1 MPSRAMDAIA
11 KKLPD
16 AVGQLFT
23 GNNDKPPSDEYEMVE
38 KEEAYDTDAEA
49 QPDDE
54 EAATSPT
61 GTAAPPPTKKQR
73 KGDEL
78 PTRTSQSQR
87 DLLRRPPQ
95 RK

>member
-1 MPSRAMDAIA
+1 M
-11 KKLPD
+11 L
-16 AVGQLFT
+16 T
-23 GNNDKPPSDEYEMVE
+23 GNDNKESPPSDGYDLVE
-38 KEEAYDTDAEA
+38 KGEAYDTDAEG

-87 DLLRRPPQ
+87 DLAAATQ